1 MQGKTMTS
9 KSLARPSAL
18 VLLLPLLLGAC
29 GTSRPETAT
38 GLTIPAGFNACA
50 ILPPER
56 AHAISGQAVAGITST
71 LEDERGRGAL
81 YCPYNAGTI
90 ERPQIIGLEVRPG
103 LSAEVIAERMEA
115 ARPYLERLSK
125 KRIAKVEGIGDE
137 AYWVPGM
144 QQLHCRKGRVQ
155 IIATVQAG
163 AQPLDDAKRLV
174 EDSFAA
180 MEKAAAAEA
189 QKKGKAGA

>member
-1 MQGKTMTS
+1 MGAKTMTP
-9 KSLARPSAL
+9 KNPARPSLL

-29 GTSRPETAT
+29 AKARPESTT
-38 GLTIPAGFNACA
+38 DLTVPPGFDACA

-56 AHAISGQAVAGITST
+56 AHAISGQPVAGITSA
-71 LEDERGRGAL
+71 LEDERGRGPL

-90 ERPQIIGLEVRPG
+90 EQPQIIGLEVRPG
-103 LSAEVIAERMEA
+103 LSAEVIADRMEA

-163 AQPLDDAKRLV
+163 SQPLEDAKRLV
-174 EDSFAA
+174 AESFAA
-180 MEKAAAAEA
+180 MAKAAAQAP
-189 QKKGKAGA
+189 QTKGKPEA